1 MRRRC
6 KIGATAYAS
15 CTNKGLPAIVMNDS
29 AYDVEQGE
37 HNTVATMVQTLT
49 FLKPYCHFT
58 FDPEIC
64 SKEASGANRADLL
77 QEGPEF
83 GLEQI

>member
-1 MRRRC
+1 VQNRGDW
-6 KIGATAYAS
+6 IGPQHQHCSADDRNERNRS
-15 CTNKGLPAIVMNDS
+15 IVESTTRDKL
-29 AYDVEQGE
+29 
-37 HNTVATMVQTLT
+37 VATMVRTLT

-64 SKEASGANRADLL
+64 SKEASGANRPDLL